1 MSIELLEAVA
11 GERDGTK
18 SVASALSDEVEEGA
32 GAAIDGVDV
41 DGAESKFDEDGIPT
55 LSVCQLPRGR
65 THRSENRRLILLGRL
80 RFHEKFV

>member
-41 DGAESKFDEDGIPT
+41 DGAESKFDEDGVPT
-55 LSVCQLPRGR
+55 L
-65 THRSENRRLILLGRL
+65 
-80 RFHEKFV
+80 

>member
-11 GERDGTK
+11 GEGDGTK
-18 SVASALSDEVEEGA
+18 SVASALSDKVEGA